1 MADSVCSSSL
11 RMLSWVVK
19 VVPQPPEPKKS
30 EEQKDAAPPPAPA
43 PPPAAAPPPVTVSF
57 AQLKMFYCVMFTEHC
72 EAEWIVCLNNS
83 NFCAVLETTS
93 LCGTA
98 TL

>member
-30 EEQKDAAPPPAPA
+30 EEQKDAAPPPA
-43 PPPAAAPPPVTVSF
+43 AAPPPVTVSF
-57 AQLKMFYCVMFTEHC
+57 AQLK
-72 EAEWIVCLNNS
+72 N
-83 NFCAVLETTS
+83 VL
-93 LCGTA
+93 LCHVYGA
-98 TL
+98 L

>member
-57 AQLKMFYCVMFTEHC
+57 AQLKNVLLCHVYGALWGRMG
-72 EAEWIVCLNNS
+72 CLP
-83 NFCAVLETTS
+83 
-93 LCGTA
+93 
-98 TL
+98 